1 MAKLECP
8 LAKFDHPLTI
18 FTCPVTKFDRPLAI
32 FMCPMAKFD
41 HPLTIFHCPLT
52 KFPCPLA
59 KFPCPLAKF
68 DRPLAIFMYPVTKFE
83 CHDGL
88 LGIPKKCVN
97 DYRAASKRP
106 ICSNQTPAIDYSR
119 IAVTYCLFIW
129 HMDLK
134 TCKV

>member
-52 KFPCPLA
+52 